1 MEAVSLNGSISGIP
15 WAQVC
20 YIEGQ
25 VLLTIQIAIGVAVGI
40 VLARWLPTVPRRLR
54 VRKYRRYLLSLNYY
68 DLFAIA
74 VAGEE
79 CIFSMDDRDRLMA
92 MMLTKY
98 NSKDDPIRLRDS
110 AQWVAEDAHD
120 RWHAW
125 DSGKR
130 SNLEPLLTDDDRSR
144 CSSILFNMK
153 SISQDIDLRKRI
165 EESRARGA
173 TKR

>member
-1 MEAVSLNGSISGIP
+1 
-15 WAQVC
+15 
-20 YIEGQ
+20 
-25 VLLTIQIAIGVAVGI
+25 
-40 VLARWLPTVPRRLR
+40 
-54 VRKYRRYLLSLNYY
+54 
-68 DLFAIA
+68 
-74 VAGEE
+74 
-79 CIFSMDDRDRLMA
+79 MDDRDRLMA